1 MLPTSFKASFDVQF
15 ITGLYQ
21 RLQEHDD
28 SIVLLLRTKA
38 GRKSADPEKASFGEI
53 RNADGKMF
61 FGMNG
66 KEGIVHLK
74 KAGSLG
80 GPLLAYLKEEGVG
93 QQDVTYDLG
102 AMGVCAYAVL
112 VAVVGFFYSSQNYMP
127 LLFLILLAC
136 IACTLLGV
144 ALMAHAYK
152 EGNEAWAIPA
162 LVCLGIGALPTAPAS
177 LLVLPMMTALG
188 RAKLQRL
195 LQQGDGESV
204 TEVSLPQ

>member
-1 MLPTSFKASFDVQF
+1 MLPISFKTSFDIQF
-15 ITGLYQ
+15 ITRLYHQ
-21 RLQEHDD
+21 LREHDD
-28 SIVLLLRTKA
+28 SIALLLRTKS
-38 GRKSADPEKASFGEI
+38 GRKTSDTEKAALGEI
-53 RNADGKMF
+53 RNAKGQMF

-74 KAGSLG
+74 KAGSLEE
-80 GPLLAYLKEEGVG
+80 PLLACLKEEGVG
-93 QQDVTYDLG
+93 WQDVTYDLG
-102 AMGVCAYAVL
+102 AIGVCAYAVL

-136 IACTLLGV
+136 IACTLLGL
-144 ALMAHAYK
+144 ALVAHAYK

-195 LQQGDGESV
+195 LRQGDDAVISEA
-204 TEVSLPQ
+204 SLPQ

>member
-1 MLPTSFKASFDVQF
+1 M
-15 ITGLYQ
+15 
-21 RLQEHDD
+21 R
-28 SIVLLLRTKA
+28 
-38 GRKSADPEKASFGEI
+38 
-53 RNADGKMF
+53 
-61 FGMNG
+61 
-66 KEGIVHLK
+66 
-74 KAGSLG
+74 KAGSLKE
-80 GPLLAYLKEEGVG
+80 PLLAYLKKERVD
-93 QQDVTYDLG
+93 QQKVTYDLG
-102 AMGVCAYAVL
+102 ATCIGGY

-144 ALMAHAYK
+144 ALVAHAYK

-195 LQQGDGESV
+195 LRQGDDAAMS
-204 TEVSLPQ
+204 EVSLSQ